1 MHGFQLWINLPAAQK
16 MTVPEY
22 QEIRPQAIPEI
33 EVDDAVVPV
42 VAGDMNGW
50 HGPVSDPNTQF
61 QYLDVSLPA
70 GGEFNHGLPENDTTF
85 VYLFEGS
92 ASVADSGLQGRQLAV
107 LDRGERLSVQA
118 GSDGARF
125 LLVAGRAIGE
135 PIVQYGPFVMNTRT
149 EIERALKDYS
159 EGRLVQTKAD
169 MINH

>member
-1 MHGFQLWINLPAAQK
+1 
-16 MTVPEY
+16 
-22 QEIRPQAIPEI
+22 
-33 EVDDAVVPV
+33 
-42 VAGDMNGW
+42 
-50 HGPVSDPNTQF
+50 
-61 QYLDVSLPA
+61 
-70 GGEFNHGLPENDTTF
+70 
-85 VYLFEGS
+85 
-92 ASVADSGLQGRQLAV
+92 VADSGLQGRQLAV